1 MNHYNDIR
9 LHPLLSLQSA
19 TADLLKTAKADLARG
34 HMSQTPD
41 AVKRIEDFKTGL
53 DRRVEQIRNTLSS
66 VA

>member
-1 MNHYNDIR
+1 MNHIDTR
-9 LHPLLSLQSA
+9 LLPLINLQAA

-34 HMSQTPD
+34 HLSQTPD

-53 DRRVEQIRNTLSS
+53 DRRVEQIRDTLSS